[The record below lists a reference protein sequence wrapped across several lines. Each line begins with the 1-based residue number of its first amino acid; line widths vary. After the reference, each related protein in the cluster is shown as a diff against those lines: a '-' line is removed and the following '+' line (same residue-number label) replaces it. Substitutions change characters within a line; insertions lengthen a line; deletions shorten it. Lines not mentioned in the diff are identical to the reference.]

1 MTTFTDW
8 LADPNVERILLAEVK
23 YYSGSEK
30 TRYLS
35 SGRFYTGSTDTPV
48 NTIYDNRIIGDPV
61 YIRNQSAANIGY
73 IEIDN
78 ADGQLDSWI
87 NDSWAGRG
95 AVLKLGDPSWTV
107 SQYGTI
113 YNGNTKRFEIT
124 DTTIRLVLQEAHA
137 KMDIPVQPN
146 LYTSGS
152 NADKRIPLC
161 YGTCSKVTPT
171 YDGTTYQVHD
181 GSVTDVCSQLYVDG
195 ATSAIGVTKNNTA
208 GTFTLASVPSGK
220 VTCDVVGYLATP
232 GEIINEMISHAGAGI
247 TVNSFA
253 AFDTTLNY
261 TMGLYIKDDIKLSD
275 AIKSLLPLG
284 WYYRFNRDGSL
295 TLDVVAEPGTSVLD
309 LDDSETQGKIEVKL
323 LASPHWR
330 LSLNY
335 DKNYTV
341 SNTGPDALT
350 AELNGKKYFGVSTT
364 EDATI
369 KTEYTAALDKEY
381 NCLIKT
387 GAGTESL
394 RLYNL
399 YKVQRYEYKVT
410 AYAAPF
416 SINIGDTVTV
426 TDNRYMLSSTKMIV
440 REITEHFL
448 GNKIDLV
455 LWR

>member
-1 MTTFTDW
+1 VTTFTDW

-152 NADKRIPLC
+152 NTDKRIPLC

-181 GSVTDVCSQLYVDG
+181 GSV
-195 ATSAIGVTKNNTA
+195 
-208 GTFTLASVPSGK
+208 
-220 VTCDVVGYLATP
+220 
-232 GEIINEMISHAGAGI
+232 AGI